1 MLLKRVLYCMPHS
14 VHLFIY
20 TDVAISL
27 APTENF
33 PDGEGIEVEN
43 KTPHASSAG
52 VLEVFAMF

>member
-1 MLLKRVLYCMPHS
+1 MPHS

-52 VLEVFAMF
+52 VLEVFAMFWLGQK